1 MYPPLKYP
9 DLFYWTLNT
18 IKKHGIKIK
27 KKLSQNFVVNPEIIK
42 DIIKR
47 IEPRYHCIEIGA
59 GIGTLSYYLGVVK
72 KKYCIH
78 YEIDEELCRVAVELL
93 NPNSVLIR
101 GDALLYD
108 WVVEEIVSNAPYH
121 ITSDII
127 VKTAR
132 TNTIKKAVFV
142 FQKDV
147 VERLNAEPGTRE
159 YGRITVLVQLLF
171 NIEPGPVYPPSYFY
185 PRPEVSSQLVVFTRK
200 RLYDDLI
207 SKLEEITRRLFSK
220 RRKKALKVIRRDLGL
235 GEEELRKLGISD
247 EKRVYELSP
256 GELLRIAEII

>member
-27 KKLSQNFVVNPEIIK
+27 KKLSQNFVVNPKIIK

-47 IEPRYHCIEIGA
+47 IEPHYHCIEIGA
-59 GIGTLSYYLGVVK
+59 GIGTLSYYLGIVK

-108 WVVEEIVSNAPYH
+108 WVVEEIVSNAP
-121 ITSDII
+121 
-127 VKTAR
+127 
-132 TNTIKKAVFV
+132 
-142 FQKDV
+142 
-147 VERLNAEPGTRE
+147 
-159 YGRITVLVQLLF
+159 
-171 NIEPGPVYPPSYFY
+171 
-185 PRPEVSSQLVVFTRK
+185 
-200 RLYDDLI
+200 
-207 SKLEEITRRLFSK
+207 
-220 RRKKALKVIRRDLGL
+220 
-235 GEEELRKLGISD
+235 
-247 EKRVYELSP
+247 
-256 GELLRIAEII
+256 